1 MYFDVS
7 RRMYKP
13 VREKQIKQAEQIR
26 VSNQRQSESRITN
39 CFTRRPTSNH
49 TSPPTQLQ
57 KNNTPTMPVDPLTLS
72 PDIKNFVLLPIV
84 LVTFLVNLGRTYV
97 QQLIASQKVQ
107 EVKKAGY
114 VQTLTRSRRTRQN
127 AGFIRPEGFLS
138 RQAHYSLKKEGV
150 FSKVKDIPGPVNP
163 MMQGGGGGG
172 GGAM

>member
-1 MYFDVS
+1 MQRINSNIDLSV
-7 RRMYKP
+7 KLKLIQN
-13 VREKQIKQAEQIR
+13 REHQL
-26 VSNQRQSESRITN
+26 
-39 CFTRRPTSNH
+39 FTVHHHSNH
-49 TSPPTQLQ
+49 KLVLQ
-57 KNNTPTMPVDPLTLS
+57 HNFKKNNTPTMPVDPLTLS

>member
-1 MYFDVS
+1 
-7 RRMYKP
+7 
-13 VREKQIKQAEQIR
+13 
-26 VSNQRQSESRITN
+26 
-39 CFTRRPTSNH
+39 
-49 TSPPTQLQ
+49 
-57 KNNTPTMPVDPLTLS
+57 MPVDPLTLS